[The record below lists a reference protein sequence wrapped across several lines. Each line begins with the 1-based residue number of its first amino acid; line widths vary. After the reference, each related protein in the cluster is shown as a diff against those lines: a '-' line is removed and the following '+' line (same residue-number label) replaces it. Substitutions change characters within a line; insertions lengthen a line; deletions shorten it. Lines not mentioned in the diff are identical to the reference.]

1 MFQAHNEKVV
11 GLLAD
16 GLRLKGKEAWR
27 GLTRAADGVGFV
39 SSFIG
44 LFDDDL
50 DAERSSCVLVGALLG
65 RAVKL

>member
-1 MFQAHNEKVV
+1 MFQAPDEKAV

-39 SSFIG
+39 LSFIG

-50 DAERSSCVLVGALLG
+50 EADRSFRVLVGALLG